1 MLNLPPLNTLVPS
14 RLDTTITDFRARID
28 QVAQEAVTGRRG
40 DLVTHLKGN
49 VGRAMLSQQALDNLE
64 TEKNHLNLRNARL
77 SLTQQS
83 LSFVKDATEGLGP
96 QMLSA
101 IGAGDEQAQTILSD
115 EARTRLDQTLTTLN
129 TRQGSRYLFAGDATT
144 TPPLPDTAR
153 LMDAITTLATN
164 AATID
169 DLTAA
174 FNTFFDDPN
183 GDWQTGLFAGTSQS
197 SDPDGI
203 VAINP
208 AITDVIKNLAA
219 LALTTADLPAATQDI
234 AKDLRSDAALGL
246 TQSTT
251 AMTDLM
257 SQVGLNQSQIDDR
270 LTTLGREEIILST
283 AFNNLTGRDQYEAVT
298 ELEQLET
305 NLEAAY
311 LVTTRLSNL
320 TLLNFIK

>member
-1 MLNLPPLNTLVPS
+1 MLNLPPVSTLIPT
-14 RLDTTITDFRARID
+14 RLDSTISDFRARID
-28 QVAQEAVTGRRG
+28 QTAQETVTGRRS
-40 DLVTHLKGN
+40 DLVTHLKGD
-49 VGRAMLSQQALDNLE
+49 VGSAMLSQQALGNLE
-64 TEKNHLNLRNARL
+64 TEKGFLNLRTARL

-83 LSFVKDATEGLGP
+83 LTFVKDATEGLGP

-144 TPPLPDTAR
+144 TRPLPDMMR

-164 AATID
+164 AATTED
-169 DLTAA
+169 MTAS
-174 FNTFFDDPN
+174 FNTFFDDPD

-197 SDPDGI
+197 SDTDAI
-203 VAINP
+203 VAIDP
-208 AITDVIKNLAA
+208 AITNVVKNLAA
-219 LALTTADLPAATQDI
+219 LALSTGDLPPATRDT
-234 AKDLRSDAALGL
+234 AKGLREGAALGL

-251 AMTDLM
+251 QMTDLL
-257 SQVGLNQSQIDDR
+257 SQVGLNQSKVEDR
-270 LTTLGREEIILST
+270 LTALGNEETVLSA
-283 AFNNLTGRDQYEAVT
+283 AFNSLTGRDQYEAVT

-320 TLLNFIK
+320 TLLNFIR